1 MQVLSINSI
10 KDIIFIILSIS
21 SIISTILFIISNN
34 TLKSVLFFMN
44 TIIFVSMIIAINMK
58 AYIISII
65 LMIIYLSISSG
76 IIIISNAITKHNNKS
91 NKAKNII
98 PILLISIFALL
109 FFIPIYN
116 ESISQNISK
125 TPLTQDIVF
134 MSIFLCIISIES
146 IVLLVGMSYF
156 LKQK

>member
-1 MQVLSINSI
+1 
-10 KDIIFIILSIS
+10 
-21 SIISTILFIISNN
+21 
-34 TLKSVLFFMN
+34 
-44 TIIFVSMIIAINMK
+44 
-58 AYIISII
+58 
-65 LMIIYLSISSG
+65 MIIYLSISSG

-91 NKAKNII
+91 NNSKNII
-98 PILLISIFALL
+98 PISLISIFALL